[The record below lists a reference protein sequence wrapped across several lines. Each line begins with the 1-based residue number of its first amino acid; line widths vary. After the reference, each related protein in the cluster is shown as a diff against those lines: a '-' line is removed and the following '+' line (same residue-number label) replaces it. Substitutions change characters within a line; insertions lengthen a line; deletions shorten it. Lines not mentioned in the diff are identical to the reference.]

1 MGEYQPHRLLR
12 KRVRDIASGSEGELM
27 AVVTENV
34 ADTGL
39 EHWMDLA
46 YIRLPSGLEMTTAV
60 DNIEAAGQ

>member
-1 MGEYQPHRLLR
+1 MGEHQPHRLLR

-34 ADTGL
+34 SDTGFERL
-39 EHWMDLA
+39 MDLA

-60 DNIEAAGQ
+60 DNIEAAGR